1 MPTKRLVLAISLIGL
16 CASAAA
22 AAEAGGLK
30 VEQSLNS
37 RTIPPWE
44 ILEIT
49 FRHEAVYKDPF
60 FDVTIDVT
68 FTSPGGK
75 TFKVGGFHYGSTEK
89 PKITKTDPPAGA
101 KGRPQVQYAFPK
113 ADTWKARFTTGEVG
127 KWAYAWT
134 FANAEGGKASGQ
146 GEFECLVGRAPKRPR
161 HGFVRQD
168 PAHPMWWV
176 FDDGTP
182 YFPIGFQ
189 DGQFDPQ
196 GLGTCLATA
205 GMDGPFRMDRTNR
218 PAVPPGALFR
228 PGPAPNPQNCDVQ
241 FRRFARAGFNCL
253 RFSQQNFSYTI
264 MPNLDHINVMESIMT
279 DDLLRYCRKYRMQ
292 IFYGLFGYMK
302 VAADHPEDAKAM
314 EKVKRLIKYSVDR
327 WGAYVDFWEFLNEQ
341 KAEARWYEITVPYL
355 KSLDPYHHPVTTS
368 WERPELEGIE
378 LNAPHQYVGIN
389 ELGCDMQIA
398 GAAAGWKK
406 FNKPVIVGEAGN
418 NAGKWTPEK
427 PWPPGVG
434 GVWDPGS
441 AQRMRIRNWT
451 GLFNEV
457 SFIFWNTS
465 GSKDAHFMN
474 IWLGPREREYVRA
487 MQDFAYSLGGGL
499 KMLPVTTS
507 AHAEVRAWGLAGAR
521 RAGVYLH
528 HFKDHAAPVKGL
540 TVTLDVPQAAKAYWY
555 ATETAHILGTA
566 DAPAGRQTFTAP
578 DFTVDLALLITP
590 DGCPDIDKDGIPND
604 RDPDNDNDGVPD
616 ARDAFPLEPEEW
628 EDKDG
633 DLIGDNLDADI
644 DGLPGGDDRN
654 HNGIPDHEEMDIDG
668 DGVPRAGAVP
678 WDAFPLDPKEW
689 RDTDGDGI
697 GDNSDPD
704 IDGDGFTNA
713 EERAAGTDPYDP
725 LSFPVK

>member
-1 MPTKRLVLAISLIGL
+1 MQTKRLVLAISLIGL
-16 CASAAA
+16 CASSVA

-30 VEQSLNS
+30 VEPSVNS

-44 ILEIT
+44 VFEIT
-49 FRHEAVYKDPF
+49 FRHDAAYKDPF

-75 TFKVGGFHYGSTEK
+75 TFKVGGFHYGSSEK
-89 PKITKTDPPAGA
+89 PLIKKQSPPAGHA
-101 KGRPQVQYAFPK
+101 GQMRVEYIFEKH
-113 ADTWKARFTTGEVG
+113 DLWKARFAPGELG
-127 KWAYAWT
+127 KWTYAWT
-134 FANAEGGKASGQ
+134 FANADGGRAAGA
-146 GEFECLVGRAPKRPR
+146 GEFLCVNSRAPLR
-161 HGFVRQD
+161 HGFVHQA
-168 PAHPMWWV
+168 PANPMRWA
-176 FDDGTP
+176 FDDGAP

-189 DGQFDPQ
+189 EGAGDAK
-196 GLGTCLATA
+196 GLGTVLSQAA
-205 GMDGPFRMDRTNR
+205 MEGPFRQDRPNL
-218 PAVPPGALFR
+218 PPVPPGAMFR
-228 PGPAPNPQNCDVQ
+228 RGPAMNPQNADVQ
-241 FRRFARAGFNCL
+241 FRRFARCGFNII
-253 RFSQQNFSYTI
+253 RFSQQNCAYAITPS
-264 MPNLDHINVMESIMT
+264 LDRISVMESIMT
-279 DDLLRYCRKYRMQ
+279 DDLLRHARKYNFR
-292 IFYGLFGYMK
+292 IFYGLFGYMN
-302 VAADHPEDAKAM
+302 VAAMHPEDDAAM
-314 EKVKRLIKYSVDR
+314 AKVKRLVKYSVDR

-341 KAEARWYEITVPYL
+341 KAEAGWYEILTPYL

-368 WERPELEGIE
+368 WERPELEGMD
-378 LNAPHQYVGIN
+378 LSAPHQYVGAS

-398 GAAAGWKK
+398 GAATNWKK
-406 FNKPVIVGEAGN
+406 FGKPVIVGEAGN
-418 NAGKWTPEK
+418 SMPKATPEK

-434 GVWDPGS
+434 AVWDPGS

-451 GLFNEV
+451 GLFSEV

-465 GSKDAHFMN
+465 YARDGHYMN
-474 IWLGPREREYVRA
+474 IWLGPRERQYVRA
-487 MQDFAYSLGGGL
+487 MQDFAYCLGGGL

-528 HFKDHAAPVKGL
+528 HFKDHATPVKGL
-540 TVTLDVPQAAKAYWY
+540 TVTLDVPQAAKGYWY
-555 ATETAHILGTA
+555 ATETAHILGTF

-616 ARDAFPLEPEEW
+616 VRDAFPLEPEEW

-644 DGLPGGDDRN
+644 DGLPDGDDRN
-654 HNGIPDHEEMDIDG
+654 HNGIPDWQEMDFDG
-668 DGVPRAGAVP
+668 DGVPRAEAVP

-704 IDGDGFTNA
+704 IDGDGFTN
-713 EERAAGTDPYDP
+713 EEEKAAGTDPYDP